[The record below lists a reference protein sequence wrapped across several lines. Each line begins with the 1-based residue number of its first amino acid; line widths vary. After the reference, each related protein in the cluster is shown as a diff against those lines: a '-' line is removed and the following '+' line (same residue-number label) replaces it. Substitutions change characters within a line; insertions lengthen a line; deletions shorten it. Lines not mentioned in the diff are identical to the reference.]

1 MTAVGRRLIEPLI
14 ERQIMDRLAAM
25 ESEEGATIVYACEAG
40 SRAWGFESPDSDYDV
55 RFVYVRPRDWYLSFD
70 VERRRDVIER
80 PIVDDI
86 DCSGWD
92 VRKALHLF
100 ARTNG
105 ALLEWL
111 NSPVRYVERG
121 SFAVSLRQL
130 AEAHFNATALC
141 YHYSHMA
148 RRNFRERLI
157 GSQVRLKKYLYVLR
171 PLLAIR
177 HIERGLGVPPVRFE
191 SLVEAVA
198 PDAARPG
205 IAKLLDV
212 KRAAPERGTGEP
224 IPELNRFIDAELD
237 RHRDA
242 FSGLGRPNLLE
253 SADLGLRLNAIF
265 RETINEAED
274 FR

>member
-14 ERQIMDRLAAM
+14 ERQIMDRLAAI
-25 ESEEGATIVYACEAG
+25 ESEDGVTIVYACEAG

-55 RFVYVRPRDWYLSFD
+55 RFVYAQPRDWYLSFD

-92 VRKALHLF
+92 LRKALHLF
-100 ARTNG
+100 TRTNG

-121 SFAVSLRQL
+121 SFAASLRQL

-148 RRNFRERLI
+148 RRNFREHLV

-177 HIERGLGVPPVRFE
+177 HIEQGLGIPPVRFE

-198 PDAARPG
+198 PDAIRPG

-237 RHRDA
+237 RHQDA
-242 FSGLGRPNLLE
+242 FSGFGRPNLLE

-265 RETINEAED
+265 RDSINEAED
-274 FR
+274 SG

>member
-14 ERQIMDRLAAM
+14 ERQIMDRLAAI
-25 ESEEGATIVYACEAG
+25 ESEDDVTIVYACEAG

-55 RFVYVRPRDWYLSFD
+55 RFVYARPRDWYLSFD

-80 PIVDDI
+80 PIVEDI

-92 VRKALHLF
+92 LRKALHLF
-100 ARTNG
+100 TRTNG

-111 NSPVRYVERG
+111 NSPIRYVEQG
-121 SFAVSLRQL
+121 SFAASLRQL
-130 AEAHFNATALC
+130 AAAHFNATALC

-148 RRNFRERLI
+148 RRNFREHLI

-177 HIERGLGVPPVRFE
+177 HIERGLGIPPVRFE

-198 PDAARPG
+198 PDAIRPG
-205 IAKLLDV
+205 IARLLDV

-237 RHRDA
+237 RHQDA
-242 FSGLGRPNLLE
+242 FSGFGRPNLLE

-274 FR
+274 SG